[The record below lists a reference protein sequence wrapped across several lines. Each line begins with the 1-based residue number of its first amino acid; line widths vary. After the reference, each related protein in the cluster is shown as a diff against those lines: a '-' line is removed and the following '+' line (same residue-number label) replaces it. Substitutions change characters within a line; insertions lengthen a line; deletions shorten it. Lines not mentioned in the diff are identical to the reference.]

1 MKRILI
7 ICCIAG
13 LFSAC
18 SDFLKEYS
26 QDLAKVESFSDLDE
40 VLLGKGY
47 LPWGRSEA
55 GDYGMSTV
63 VDAYFQ
69 ATHHMADEMAFNSRT
84 GVGDLYQIQPGMFG
98 WYAWQQSVGL
108 PYEGNVRVAENRD
121 WKQAYSCI
129 NICNMVLVSADEL
142 SANNQVEELQRRRIK
157 GEAHFLRALY
167 YFTLVNLYGQPYC
180 PKNVAT
186 PAVPL
191 KLTEFVEDKDYVV
204 NTVEEVYAR
213 VLADL
218 EEADAYLK
226 GNEVKNH
233 PYRADITAVYLLKSR
248 VYLYMQ
254 NWNRAL
260 EYAGKVL
267 ESRGELVDLSTHVA
281 GEEVFT
287 KASPEMIFSMGGHAL
302 SAYMYSSR
310 EEGEKYPAYVVS
322 EDLSSAF
329 TEGDNDWRTRY
340 YIMQEEIGG
349 ASTNS
354 VYTNAWVFC
363 KVKGWETGYKEA
375 SDHFMFRTA
384 EAYLNAAEAAAC
396 SGDETTA
403 RRMLKT
409 LRDHRLKES
418 REITEGGQELVEL
431 IRRERQCE
439 LCFEGHRWF
448 DLRRYTVCEKFPY
461 SKRITHQYIKYVYV
475 SYLPPISNPTEMTT
489 YVLEENDAAYT
500 LSLPKEVLDFQNTLE
515 TNQRPPRSGNTVSVG
530 N

>member
-1 MKRILI
+1 M
-7 ICCIAG
+7 
-13 LFSAC
+13 
-18 SDFLKEYS
+18 
-26 QDLAKVESFSDLDE
+26 
-40 VLLGKGY
+40 
-47 LPWGRSEA
+47 
-55 GDYGMSTV
+55 
-63 VDAYFQ
+63 
-69 ATHHMADEMAFNSRT
+69 
-84 GVGDLYQIQPGMFG
+84 
-98 WYAWQQSVGL
+98 
-108 PYEGNVRVAENRD
+108 
-121 WKQAYSCI
+121 
-129 NICNMVLVSADEL
+129 
-142 SANNQVEELQRRRIK
+142 
-157 GEAHFLRALY
+157 
-167 YFTLVNLYGQPYC
+167 
-180 PKNVAT
+180 
-186 PAVPL
+186 
-191 KLTEFVEDKDYVV
+191 V

>member
-1 MKRILI
+1 MK
-7 ICCIAG
+7 CAG
-13 LFSAC
+13 TYDYTYYSTA
-18 SDFLKEYS
+18 KETYYPY
-26 QDLAKVESFSDLDE
+26 VHF
-40 VLLGKGY
+40 
-47 LPWGRSEA
+47 
-55 GDYGMSTV
+55 
-63 VDAYFQ
+63 
-69 ATHHMADEMAFNSRT
+69 MADETEVRNT
-84 GVGDLYQIQPGMFG
+84 GTYDYYGESFLKMFYGFYTWQKDVDKDHEGTVGWTENQDWINLY
-98 WYAWQQSVGL
+98 
-108 PYEGNVRVAENRD
+108 
-121 WKQAYSCI
+121 KHI
-129 NICNMVLVSADEL
+129 NITNIIL
-142 SANNQVEELQRRRIK
+142 SQIDNQTIQTENDQRNVNRIK

>member
-1 MKRILI
+1 MKKILI

-13 LFSAC
+13 MFSAC
-18 SDFLKEYS
+18 SGFLKEYS

-47 LPWGRSEA
+47 LPWGRAEA
-55 GDYGMSTV
+55 GSWGSPEMV
-63 VDAYFQ
+63 NAYFQ
-69 ATHHMADEMAFNSRT
+69 AAHHMSDEMAFNSQT
-84 GVGDLYQIQPGMFG
+84 DGGDLFQIQTSMFG
-98 WYAWQQSVGL
+98 WYAWQQSVGF
-108 PYEGNVRVAENRD
+108 PYEGNVRTAENKD

-129 NICNMVLVSADEL
+129 NVCNMVLVSADEL
-142 SANNQVEELQRRRIK
+142 SATNQREELQQKRIK

-167 YFTLVNLYGQPYC
+167 YFTLANLYGKPYC
-180 PKNVAT
+180 AENLAT

-191 KLTEFVEDKDYVV
+191 KLTEFVEDKDWVV
-204 NTVEEVYAR
+204 NTVEEVYAQ

-218 EEADAYLK
+218 DEADAYLK
-226 GNEVKNH
+226 DNEVKNY

-254 NWNRAL
+254 NWKKAL
-260 EYAGKVL
+260 EYADNVL
-267 ESRGELVDLSTHVA
+267 EIRDGLLDLNTHTL
-281 GEEVFT
+281 GEEVLT
-287 KASPEMIFSMGGHAL
+287 KASPETIFSMGGHCL
-302 SAYMYSSR
+302 SAYTYYSR
-310 EEGEKYPAYVVS
+310 AEGAKYPTYVVS

-329 TEGDNDWRTRY
+329 TDGDNDWRTQY

-349 ASTNS
+349 PSTNGI
-354 VYTNAWVFC
+354 YTDAWVFC
-363 KVKGWETGYKEA
+363 KVKGWEPGYKEA

-384 EAYLNAAEAAAC
+384 EAYLNAAEAAAY

-409 LRDHRLKES
+409 LRDNRLKES
-418 REITEGGQELVEL
+418 REITESGRELVDL

-448 DLRRYTVCEKFPY
+448 DLRRYTICEKFPY
-461 SKRITHQYIKYVYV
+461 SKKITHKYIKYVTV
-475 SYLPPISNPTEMTT
+475 SWYPIVKEPGEITT

-500 LSLPKEVLDFQNTLE
+500 LSLPKEVLDFQNTLAS
-515 TNQRPPRSGNTVSVG
+515 NQRPPRLGKTESADN
-530 N
+530 

>member
-1 MKRILI
+1 MKKILI

-13 LFSAC
+13 LFGAC
-18 SDFLKEYS
+18 SGFLKEYS

-47 LPWGRSEA
+47 LPWGRIDPQEI
-55 GDYGMSTV
+55 YGMTQMV
-63 VDAYFQ
+63 AVNVYFQ
-69 ATHHMADEMAFNSRT
+69 ATHHMSDEMAFNSQT
-84 GVGDLYQIQPGMFG
+84 DYGDIYHMQPGMFG
-98 WYAWQQSVGL
+98 WYTWQQSVGL
-108 PYEGNVRVAENRD
+108 PYEGNVRTAENKD

-142 SANNQVEELQRRRIK
+142 SANNQREELQQKRIK
-157 GEAHFLRALY
+157 GEAYFLRALY
-167 YFTLVNLYGQPYC
+167 YFTLANLYGKPYC
-180 PKNVAT
+180 AENLAA

-191 KLTEFVEDKDYVV
+191 KLTEFVEDKDWGV

-218 EEADAYLK
+218 DEAEAYLK
-226 GNEVKNH
+226 DNEVKNH

-254 NWNRAL
+254 NWTKAL
-260 EYAGKVL
+260 EYAKKVL
-267 ESRGELVDLSTHVA
+267 EKRDGLLDLGTHTP
-281 GEEVFT
+281 GEEVLT
-287 KASPEMIFSMGGHAL
+287 KASPETIFSMGGHIL
-302 SAYMYSSR
+302 SASMYAAR
-310 EEGEKYPAYVVS
+310 AEGSKYPAYLVS

-329 TEGDNDWRTRY
+329 TEEDNDWRTQY
-340 YIMQEEIGG
+340 YIMNERIGG
-349 ASTNS
+349 MTDG
-354 VYTNAWVFC
+354 YDAWVFC

-384 EAYLNAAEAAAC
+384 EAYLNAAEAAAY

-403 RRMLKT
+403 RTMLKT
-409 LRDHRLKES
+409 LRDNRLKES
-418 REITEGGQELVEL
+418 REITESGQELVEL

-448 DLRRYTVCEKFPY
+448 DLRRYTICEKYPY
-461 SKRITHQYIKYVYV
+461 SKRITHEYIKYVSTGFFTPSKPV
-475 SYLPPISNPTEMTT
+475 EKTT
-489 YVLEENDAAYT
+489 YVLEKNDAAYT
-500 LSLPKEVLDFQNTLE
+500 LSLPKEVLDFQNTLA
-515 TNQRPPRSGNTVSVG
+515 TNQRPPRPGKTVSLG